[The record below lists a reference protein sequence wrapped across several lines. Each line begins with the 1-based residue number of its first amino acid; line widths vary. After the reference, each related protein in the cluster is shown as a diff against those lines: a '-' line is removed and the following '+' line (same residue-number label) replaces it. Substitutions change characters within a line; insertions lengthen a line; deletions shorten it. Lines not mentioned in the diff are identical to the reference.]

1 MRGSAGPGRSP
12 SPSGV
17 APAAGAG
24 LALLLLGLGA
34 LFLGGGVSG
43 SALLPFWM
51 LGTGLAILLAPLVLT
66 LLRWDPS
73 PRVEPGARERRTP
86 RSEAASPSAPT
97 PSTSD
102 VAPSATPAP
111 VRPSPARSRPSVASS
126 IPAQYASL
134 TAAPPEAGP
143 PDDGSDSEDDVSL
156 PFSAGSH
163 FGAWVGPV
171 PTLGPAGPG
180 DSPRAPLEQEV
191 EKLRERVRELEAPV
205 HPATLGRAPTAL
217 VPASASASRS
227 LEPPVLSAD
236 GPRRMCTGCGTRLAG
251 GMNDPLCWGCGRPLC
266 SPCYWRTKD
275 GGAAHTCPACF
286 ARNVGTGVS
295 GGRGLTP
302 PAVRPP
308 DPMGA
313 TATGPR

>member
-1 MRGSAGPGRSP
+1 MRGSAGPGRSA

-34 LFLGGGVSG
+34 LFLGGAVSG
-43 SALLPFWM
+43 SALLPFWV
-51 LGTGLAILLAPLVLT
+51 LGTGLAILLAALVLT

-73 PRVEPGARERRTP
+73 PRVEPGARERPSPRPEATP
-86 RSEAASPSAPT
+86 FSLPT
-97 PSTSD
+97 PSTSE

-111 VRPSPARSRPSVASS
+111 VRPSPARSRPTVASS

-134 TAAPPEAGP
+134 TAAPPDAVP
-143 PDDGSDSEDDVSL
+143 PDDGSDWEDDVSL

-180 DSPRAPLEQEV
+180 DSARAPLEQEV
-191 EKLRERVRELEAPV
+191 EKLRERVRELEAPSD
-205 HPATLGRAPTAL
+205 PATLGRAPTAL
-217 VPASASASRS
+217 VPASAIASRS
-227 LEPPVLSAD
+227 LEPPAWTAD

-286 ARNVGTGVS
+286 ARNVGMGVS

-302 PAVRPP
+302 PVARSP
-308 DPMGA
+308 DPVGA